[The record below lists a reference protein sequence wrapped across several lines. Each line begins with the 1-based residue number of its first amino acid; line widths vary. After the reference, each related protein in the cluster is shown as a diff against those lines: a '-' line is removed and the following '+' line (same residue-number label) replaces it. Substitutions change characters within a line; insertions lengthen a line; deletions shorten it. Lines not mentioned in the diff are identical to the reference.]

1 MCAAVFVTCEGAT
14 PRNKDRE
21 KLRGGWVEGGGD
33 NLWNRY
39 LGNLWTSCMATC
51 GVSSSATCGNSTG
64 CRVCQ
69 MISDALGNMWNDST
83 GCRGW
88 NIHNLTH
95 FHPFSS
101 DQMTRN
107 LSMKKWGLDFC
118 STRLL
123 CFFMLKF
130 LVIWSAAITNDDLAP
145 RRGLGRPDTPLSRG

>member
-1 MCAAVFVTCEGAT
+1 MHLFCSPSWNLARLSRKSIPRGIIYICKKFKSAFLQYCADTYH
-14 PRNKDRE
+14 R
-21 KLRGGWVEGGGD
+21 GGD

-123 CFFMLKF
+123 CDSQQSGWTEVQTSLFH
-130 LVIWSAAITNDDLAP
+130 A
-145 RRGLGRPDTPLSRG
+145 